1 MQRDMFPAADP
12 HPQLQAIE
20 AIQAA
25 DPFPIHAPTLSSQQH
40 PNALIPKPRPGM
52 SQIPDAQPERR
63 LIFGPTSPIP
73 GGASELGQPT
83 GPRTTHRERPV
94 KPLGEFPTAGGP

>member
-1 MQRDMFPAADP
+1 MQGHVLATTNSHAE
-12 HPQLQAIE
+12 LQAIE
-20 AIQAA
+20 AIQTAY
-25 DPFPIHAPTLSSQQH
+25 PFPIHEPTLSSEQH

-73 GGASELGQPT
+73 GGASALGQPT
-83 GPRTTHRERPV
+83 GPRTTHRERSV